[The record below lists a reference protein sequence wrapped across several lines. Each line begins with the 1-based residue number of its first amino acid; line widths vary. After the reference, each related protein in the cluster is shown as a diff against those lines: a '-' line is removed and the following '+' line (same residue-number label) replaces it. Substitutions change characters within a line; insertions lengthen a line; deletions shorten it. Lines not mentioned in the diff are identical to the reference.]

1 MSLDI
6 NKRWTFTSTGSGE
19 REPGHTCSE
28 WTFYMETKANSTGTI
43 FLMTAQS
50 TNSSSV
56 GVIIGSTAGYNLG
69 ASETQVAKF
78 TGPFAAVWPR
88 LADSTAATLITVRA
102 VAVG

>member
-1 MSLDI
+1 
-6 NKRWTFTSTGSGE
+6 
-19 REPGHTCSE
+19 
-28 WTFYMETKANSTGTI
+28 MESKANSTCTI

-69 ASETQVAKF
+69 AAETMVAKF

-88 LADSTAATLITVRA
+88 LTDSTAATLITVRG

>member
-6 NKRWTFTSTGSGE
+6 NKRWTFTSTGQGE
-19 REPGHTCSE
+19 REPGLTCTE
-28 WTFYMETKANSTGTI
+28 WTFYMETKAGSTGTV

-78 TGPFAAVWPR
+78 TGPFAAVWPY
-88 LADSTAATLITVRA
+88 LTASTAATLITVRG